1 MIYWA
6 KASLNLTVL
15 KPNPD
20 KPELNIEDLWYR
32 FALSFLLKK
41 IDFLKY
47 SICNFHYSIDCE
59 DFMNIESI
67 NTEISTLGEAKILT
81 PVQRRA
87 DGTEGISFV
96 SDENRVIIEV
106 NERGINQMVAEERP
120 LPCFEMA
127 GPRRQ
132 IFFDPSKLKCALVT
146 CGGLCPGLNDII
158 RSIVLE
164 LHYAYGVG
172 NIFGIRYGLQ
182 GFIARYGHDLIDLT
196 PKSVVNIHD
205 RGGTV
210 LGSSRGPQDI
220 DEIIDSLERMNI
232 GLLFMIGGDGT
243 LTAAGRIADTIFNRG
258 LKIGV
263 VGVPK
268 TIDNDIYMVSRSF
281 GFDTAVDVATKAI
294 ISASNEAEGYPN
306 GIGLIKLMGRHSGF
320 IAATAVLAQQDVNF
334 VHIPEVDFDLNGPQ
348 GLLSA
353 LEKRLAQRRHAV
365 IVVAEGAGQKFFE
378 DEESEQDASGNIKL
392 KDIGIYLKD
401 AIISYFAAKGIDIS
415 IKYIDPSY
423 MIRSLP
429 ANANDRV
436 FCNFLGRNSVHA
448 GMAGKTSMLI
458 GHWNNQFVHVP
469 MHLIAGKRKK
479 VDPKGSLW
487 RSTLEATGQSS
498 LKNAG

>member
-1 MIYWA
+1 M
-6 KASLNLTVL
+6 
-15 KPNPD
+15 D
-20 KPELNIEDLWYR
+20 
-32 FALSFLLKK
+32 
-41 IDFLKY
+41 
-47 SICNFHYSIDCE
+47 
-59 DFMNIESI
+59 
-67 NTEISTLGEAKILT
+67 TEKLMTKISTLGEAKVPS
-81 PVQRRA
+81 PVLKRI
-87 DGTEGISFV
+87 DGTEDIRFV
-96 SDENRVIIEV
+96 SDDSQVLIEVDANRVTQLIRKEK
-106 NERGINQMVAEERP
+106 P
-120 LPCFEMA
+120 LPSFELA

-164 LHYAYGVG
+164 LNYGYGVS

-182 GFIARYGHDLIDLT
+182 GFIAEYGHDLIDLT
-196 PKSVVNIHD
+196 CESVVNIHD

-220 DEIIDSLERMNI
+220 DEIVDSLERMNI
-232 GLLFMIGGDGT
+232 RLLFMIGGDGT
-243 LTAAGRIADTIFNRG
+243 LTAAGRIADRIADRK
-258 LKIGV
+258 LKIGI

-281 GFDTAVDVATKAI
+281 GFDTAVDVATRAI

-334 VHIPEVDFDLNGPQ
+334 VLIPEVDFDLKGPN
-348 GLLSA
+348 GLLNA
-353 LEKRLAQRRHAV
+353 LEKRLANRKHAV
-365 IVVAEGAGQKFFE
+365 IVVAEGAGQKYFE
-378 DEESEQDASGNIKL
+378 EQKNERDASGNIKL
-392 KDIGIYLKD
+392 KDIGIYLKE
-401 AIISYFAAKGIDIS
+401 AIGKHFIEKGIDVS

-448 GMAGKTSMLI
+448 GMSGRTDMLI
-458 GHWNNQFVHVP
+458 GNWNNQFVHVP
-469 MHLIAGKRKK
+469 MKLIAGKRKK
-479 VDPKGSLW
+479 VNPGGSLW
-487 RSTLEATGQSS
+487 RSALEATGQNS
-498 LKNAG
+498 LKNR

>member
-1 MIYWA
+1 MNTD
-6 KASLNLTVL
+6 SLITDI
-15 KPNPD
+15 P
-20 KPELNIEDLWYR
+20 
-32 FALSFLLKK
+32 
-41 IDFLKY
+41 
-47 SICNFHYSIDCE
+47 
-59 DFMNIESI
+59 
-67 NTEISTLGEAKILT
+67 TLGVAKIPT
-81 PVQRRA
+81 PVQKRA
-87 DGTEGISFV
+87 DRTDGISFV
-96 SDENRVIIEV
+96 SDENRVIVE
-106 NERGINQMVAEERP
+106 INDSQISKMVKDGQR

-132 IFFDPSKLKCALVT
+132 IFFDPSKLKCALVS

-164 LHYAYGVG
+164 LHYGYGVG
-172 NIFGIRYGLQ
+172 NIIGIRYGLQ
-182 GFIARYGHDLIDLT
+182 GFIPRYGHDLIDLT
-196 PKSVVNIHD
+196 PTAVVNIHD
-205 RGGTV
+205 RGGTM

-243 LTAAGRIADTIFNRG
+243 LTAAGRIADAIVERG

-263 VGVPK
+263 IGVPK

-294 ISASNEAEGYPN
+294 LAASNEAEGYPN

-334 VHIPEVDFDLNGPQ
+334 VLIPEVDFDLAGPQ

-353 LEKRLAQRRHAV
+353 LEKRLADRKHAV

-378 DEESEQDASGNIKL
+378 DAINERDASGNIKL
-392 KDIGIYLKD
+392 KDIGMYLKN
-401 AIISYFAAKGIDIS
+401 AMISYFTEKQIDIS
-415 IKYIDPSY
+415 VKYIDPSY

-436 FCNFLGRNSVHA
+436 FCNFLGRNAVHA

-469 MHLIAGKRKK
+469 MKLIAKKRKQIN
-479 VDPKGSLW
+479 PGGSLW
-487 RSTLEATGQSS
+487 RSALEATGQGS
-498 LKNAG
+498 LKNG

>member
-1 MIYWA
+1 M
-6 KASLNLTVL
+6 NL
-15 KPNPD
+15 
-20 KPELNIEDLWYR
+20 
-32 FALSFLLKK
+32 
-41 IDFLKY
+41 
-47 SICNFHYSIDCE
+47 
-59 DFMNIESI
+59 ESI
-67 NTEISTLGEAKILT
+67 VTEIPNLGQAKIPT
-81 PVQRRA
+81 PVQKRA
-87 DGTEGISFV
+87 DGSNGISFV
-96 SDENRVIIEV
+96 SDADRIVIEIDDC
-106 NERGINQMVAEERP
+106 RILQMFKEGGS
-120 LPCFEMA
+120 LPCFELA

-132 IFFDPSKLKCALVT
+132 IFFDPSKLKCALVS

-164 LHYAYGVG
+164 LHYGYGVR
-172 NIFGIRYGLQ
+172 NIIGIRYGLQ
-182 GFIARYGHDLIDLT
+182 GFIPRYGHELIDLT
-196 PKSVVNIHD
+196 PGSVVNIHD

-243 LTAAGRIADTIFNRG
+243 LTAAGRIAEAILKRG

-294 ISASNEAEGYPN
+294 IAASNEAEGYPN

-334 VHIPEVDFDLNGPQ
+334 VLIPEVDFDLTGPR
-348 GLLSA
+348 GLLAA
-353 LEKRLAQRRHAV
+353 LEKRLADRKHAV

-378 DEESEQDASGNIKL
+378 NKTNERDASGNIKL

-401 AIISYFAAKGIDIS
+401 AITAYFTEKGIEIS

-436 FCNFLGRNSVHA
+436 FCSFLGRYAVHA
-448 GMAGKTSMLI
+448 GMAGKTSMII
-458 GHWNNQFVHVP
+458 GHWNNHFVHVP
-469 MHLIAGKRKK
+469 MQLIAGKRKHIS
-479 VDPKGSLW
+479 PGGSLW
-487 RSTLEATGQSS
+487 RSTLEATGQGS
-498 LKNAG
+498 LKN

>member
-1 MIYWA
+1 MSIAHIHY
-6 KASLNLTVL
+6 
-15 KPNPD
+15 
-20 KPELNIEDLWYR
+20 I
-32 FALSFLLKK
+32 
-41 IDFLKY
+41 IDR
-47 SICNFHYSIDCE
+47 E
-59 DFMNIESI
+59 VFMHTECLI
-67 NTEISTLGEAKILT
+67 TEIPTLGKATLPSPLQK
-81 PVQRRA
+81 RA
-87 DGTEGISFV
+87 DETGGNSFV
-96 SDENRVIIEV
+96 SDQSRIIIEINDARV
-106 NERGINQMVAEERP
+106 NQMIKDEKA

-127 GPRRQ
+127 GPRRR

-146 CGGLCPGLNDII
+146 CGGLCPGINDII

-164 LHYAYGVG
+164 LHYAYGVRH
-172 NIFGIRYGLQ
+172 IFGIRYGLQ
-182 GFIARYGHDLIDLT
+182 GFVAKYGHDLVDLT
-196 PKSVVNIHD
+196 PETVVNIHD

-220 DEIIDSLERMNI
+220 DEIIDCLEKMNI

-243 LTAAGRIADTIFNRG
+243 LTAAGRIADAIIDRG
-258 LKIGV
+258 LKISV

-281 GFDTAVDVATKAI
+281 GFDTAVDVATRAI
-294 ISASNEAEGYPN
+294 ISANNEAEGYPN

-334 VHIPEVDFDLNGPQ
+334 VLIPEVDFDLEGPA

-353 LEKRLAQRRHAV
+353 LEKRLAERKHAV
-365 IVVAEGAGQKFFE
+365 IVVAEGAGQKFFA
-378 DEESEQDASGNIKL
+378 DEKSNRDASGNIKL
-392 KDIGIYLKD
+392 KDIGIYLKET
-401 AIISYFAAKGIDIS
+401 ISSYFAAKGIDIS

-469 MHLIAGKRKK
+469 MKVIADKRKQ

-487 RSTLEATGQSS
+487 RTTLGATGQGS
-498 LKNAG
+498 LKNM

>member
-1 MIYWA
+1 
-6 KASLNLTVL
+6 
-15 KPNPD
+15 
-20 KPELNIEDLWYR
+20 
-32 FALSFLLKK
+32 
-41 IDFLKY
+41 
-47 SICNFHYSIDCE
+47 
-59 DFMNIESI
+59 MNAESI
-67 NTEISTLGEAKILT
+67 ITEIPTLGEPKIPT
-81 PVQRRA
+81 PVQKRA
-87 DGTEGISFV
+87 DGTDGISFV
-96 SDENRVIIEV
+96 SDENRIIIE
-106 NERGINQMVAEERP
+106 IDDCQILKMVKEGLN
-120 LPCFEMA
+120 LPCFELA
-127 GPRRQ
+127 GPRRH
-132 IFFDPSKLKCALVT
+132 IFFDPSKLKCALVS

-164 LHYAYGVG
+164 LHYGYGVR
-172 NIFGIRYGLQ
+172 NIIGIRYGLQ
-182 GFIARYGHDLIDLT
+182 GFIPRYGHDLIDLT
-196 PKSVVNIHD
+196 PRTVVNIHD

-243 LTAAGRIADTIFNRG
+243 LTAAGRIAETILKRG

-268 TIDNDIYMVSRSF
+268 TIDNDIHMVSRSF

-294 ISASNEAEGYPN
+294 IAASNEAEGYPN

-334 VHIPEVDFDLNGPQ
+334 VLIPEVDFDLTGPN
-348 GLLSA
+348 GLLTA
-353 LEKRLAQRRHAV
+353 LEERLADRKHAV

-378 DEESEQDASGNIKL
+378 NKTSERDASGNIKL
-392 KDIGIYLKD
+392 KDIGIFLKD
-401 AIISYFAAKGIDIS
+401 AITAYFTEKGIDIS

-436 FCNFLGRNSVHA
+436 FCSFLGRNAVHA

-469 MHLIAGKRKK
+469 MKLIAEKRKHIN
-479 VDPKGSLW
+479 PRGSLW
-487 RSTLEATGQSS
+487 RSALEATGQGS
-498 LKNAG
+498 LKN